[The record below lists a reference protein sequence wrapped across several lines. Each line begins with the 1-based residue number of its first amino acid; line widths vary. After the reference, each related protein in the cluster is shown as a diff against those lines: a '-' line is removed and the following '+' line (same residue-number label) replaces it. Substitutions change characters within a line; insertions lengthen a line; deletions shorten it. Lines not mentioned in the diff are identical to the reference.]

1 MLCVVLTIVRC
12 CANDLQNLQNQK
24 DEPDKPGPTVV
35 KRVAGETLGEEP
47 EFDVCVCGGTLGV
60 LVALALQVSRGERL
74 CKWWEGNRVP
84 IAGLLWRRQRC

>member
-1 MLCVVLTIVRC
+1 MCYV
-12 CANDLQNLQNQK
+12 LQNLKNQK

-74 CKWWEGNRVP
+74 RNWW
-84 IAGLLWRRQRC
+84 